1 MATRILTFSQLR
13 ALIAGV
19 ENNAHSLWS
28 EQPLSPVCDIEAAAP
43 LVTVLNERLDLPH
56 RRILVPDYK
65 GPFRAASKQRQ
76 TLSHSPVQHRR
87 RGASKKSEVSDRLFG
102 FFS

>member
-1 MATRILTFSQLR
+1 MATRVLAFSQLR

-19 ENNAHSLWS
+19 GNSAHSLCS

-56 RRILVPDYK
+56 RKSLVPDYK
-65 GPFRAASKQRQ
+65 GPFRAASKQ
-76 TLSHSPVQHRR
+76 
-87 RGASKKSEVSDRLFG
+87 G
-102 FFS
+102 